1 MVLYGAQILRAIRQF
16 LQVCKRTYNIK
27 NLTLFRAFTSL
38 KLNESRSEENCH
50 EASSPQPCEEAR
62 RRNKMAN
69 VLRAFLSRLSQSAVA
84 VVPLAAL
91 GGAAY
96 GVKESIYTGV
106 FVR

>member
-1 MVLYGAQILRAIRQF
+1 
-16 LQVCKRTYNIK
+16 
-27 NLTLFRAFTSL
+27 
-38 KLNESRSEENCH
+38 
-50 EASSPQPCEEAR
+50 
-62 RRNKMAN
+62 MAN